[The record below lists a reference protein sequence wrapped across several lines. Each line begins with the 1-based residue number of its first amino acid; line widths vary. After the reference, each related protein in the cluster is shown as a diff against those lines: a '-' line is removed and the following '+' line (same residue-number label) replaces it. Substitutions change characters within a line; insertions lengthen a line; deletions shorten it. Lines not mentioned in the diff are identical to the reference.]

1 MMTTAL
7 QSIAMVMAWWILIP
21 VLLSQHQHS
30 CWREYCA
37 QIHDPVG
44 DQQKEEAALRR
55 GDGNHG
61 QVALVQSIVD
71 MAGCLVCVVYVC
83 PAWFVWLFVFG
94 ALNSNSKFVTKY
106 DTSSH

>member
-7 QSIAMVMAWWILIP
+7 QSIAMVDLDFGASHCWC
-21 VLLSQHQHS
+21 S
-30 CWREYCA
+30 CWREYRA
-37 QIHDPVG
+37 QIHDPEG

-71 MAGCLVCVVYVC
+71 MAGCLVCVVCVC

-106 DTSSH
+106 DISSR